1 MPTASR
7 AIYSIDADL
16 LSRFNAVF
24 APRER
29 SKMVERLIQSAL
41 EQREQ
46 GLLEA
51 ARKIESDP
59 RFASIRAVSDDIDR
73 IAGEAVPDA

>member
-1 MPTASR
+1 MSTASR

-16 LSRFNAVF
+16 LNRFNAMF

-41 EQREQ
+41 EQREHS
-46 GLLEA
+46 LLEA

-59 RFASIRAVSDDIDR
+59 KFASIRAVSDDIDR
-73 IAGEAVPDA
+73 IAGEAVQDA